1 MKDFFDGVMKW
12 KTGTCLLYT
21 GAMVIYLFF
30 CLVFH
35 NREGSTTL
43 LWTLLLASAAGT
55 LIQAVCFT
63 DWLIKRMRYTLRSL
77 LFLALF
83 FPALSV
89 LAWKA
94 EWFPVQEPGAWV
106 TFTASFFV
114 TFLVMTIGFEVY
126 FRLTGRKYD
135 GLLGQYRREREEKKE
150 DS

>member
-1 MKDFFDGVMKW
+1 MPQ
-12 KTGTCLLYT
+12 
-21 GAMVIYLFF
+21 
-30 CLVFH
+30 
-35 NREGSTTL
+35 
-43 LWTLLLASAAGT
+43 LLLEAPR
-55 LIQAVCFT
+55 VH
-63 DWLIKRMRYTLRSL
+63 TLRSL